1 MQAIVKLNEKKVLV
15 DIIEEYEAE
24 DIKFVYLKGKKKG
37 QIEWTEEDNIIRY
50 VEQTPKKKRVFYF
63 KDVQFV
69 KEYEWFMGDIKYF
82 WRADYN
88 RQTIAI
94 AKTKAECM
102 KEARF
107 ELAKMNEEENKK

>member
-1 MQAIVKLNEKKVLV
+1 MQALVKLNSKKVLV

-37 QIEWTEEDNIIRY
+37 QIEWTEQDNIIRY
-50 VEQTPKKKRVFYF
+50 VKPHSKREFNF
-63 KDVQFV
+63 KDIKFV
-69 KEYEWFMGDIKYF
+69 KGSERFMGKTRYF

-94 AKTKAECM
+94 AKTKADCM
-102 KEARF
+102 KEARI
-107 ELAKMNEEENKK
+107 ELVRMNEE